1 MKLLPELRSS
11 RQSAEA
17 SPHTHR
23 LVLGRGYLNIAKE
36 PEIKNPVDAKL
47 RKNCVPAL
55 NTETG
60 TTHVLAP
67 PGGGKGVVM
76 IWNKGHQAWS
86 SILPFQGNRLAWKA
100 DYLSRAG
107 WEYLRPQ
114 QVVAPKKAG

>member
-1 MKLLPELRSS
+1 MKHLPELRSS
-11 RQSAEA
+11 RASAEA

-36 PEIKNPVDAKL
+36 PEIKNPVAPKD
-47 RKNCVPAL
+47 RKNCAPAF
-55 NTETG
+55 NVETG
-60 TTHVLAP
+60 TTHLMRS
-67 PGGGKGVVM
+67 PGGGPDVIM